1 MVLSIALLVSTLMCV
16 ATNVL
21 VLRAFHDIVRGK
33 PKSQVPKKSETK

>member
-21 VLRAFHDIVRGK
+21 VLRAFYGIVHRK
-33 PKSQVPKKSETK
+33 PKTQQTKKND